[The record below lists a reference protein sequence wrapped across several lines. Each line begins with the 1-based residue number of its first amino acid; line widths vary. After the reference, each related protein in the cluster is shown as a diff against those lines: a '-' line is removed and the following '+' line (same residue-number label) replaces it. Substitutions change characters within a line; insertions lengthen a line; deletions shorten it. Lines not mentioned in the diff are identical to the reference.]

1 MLAHQRDARGGRIAR
16 GLTARDAAIRQPL
29 KETRLPA
36 PARLER
42 IARLL
47 ENSVL
52 GVAAA
57 AVVFRLSWYWHLPKA
72 AGAHY
77 GTGDVVDFGLTFLLF
92 LLSTACAACGVA
104 TSLRGGSQANAAAY
118 RPLLIGVTTFA
129 AYYFVAPHL
138 PQLF

>member
-1 MLAHQRDARGGRIAR
+1 MLAHQRSWRNAR
-16 GLTARDAAIRQPL
+16 GLTGRDAAIPKSL

-47 ENSVL
+47 ENSVF

-57 AVVFRLSWYWHLPKA
+57 AVVFSLSWFWHLPKA

-77 GTGDVVDFGLTFLLF
+77 GTGDVVDFGLTFLL
-92 LLSTACAACGVA
+92 LMLSTACAACGVA
-104 TSLRGGSQANAAAY
+104 TSLRGGSQASAAAY